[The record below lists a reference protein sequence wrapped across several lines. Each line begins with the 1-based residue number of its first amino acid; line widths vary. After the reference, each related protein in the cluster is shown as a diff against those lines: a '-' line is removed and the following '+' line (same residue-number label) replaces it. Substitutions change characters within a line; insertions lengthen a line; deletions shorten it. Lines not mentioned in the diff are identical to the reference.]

1 MSDLKLNAIKKLLR
15 IFDLTK
21 FLLSKKISFSY
32 PKKKEIIILDDVSS
46 ENIIPLVK
54 EFNYSVLPVRK
65 DNIKEIN
72 LSFPLLKLMISKFF
86 KTKLKN
92 NYLTSIIQII
102 NPKLVITF
110 IDNSIEYY
118 DAARFFNKKIKF
130 LAIQNASRVNTLL
143 DDREKPE
150 MRKIIFHQEYYLLT
164 MV

>member
-46 ENIIPLVK
+46 VDIIPLVK
-54 EFNYSVLPVRK
+54 EYYYSVLPVRK
-65 DNIKEIN
+65 DHIKEIN

-110 IDNSIEYY
+110 IDNSI
-118 DAARFFNKKIKF
+118 
-130 LAIQNASRVNTLL
+130 V
-143 DDREKPE
+143 
-150 MRKIIFHQEYYLLT
+150 
-164 MV
+164 